1 MENLMKGKLK
11 VNLHLTQACNY
22 HCRHCFAMFPEPR
35 DLSPERWKDIISDL
49 AESGLVSAINFAG
62 GEPVFCRGFPE
73 IVSFAHDKGF
83 LLSIITNGSL
93 LRNEKLFPR
102 ELFPMI
108 SMFGFSIDSL
118 NYDTLRRIGRYDS
131 RGNILGRQGFIDT
144 VRLIRECSPSA
155 SIKINTVVSKL
166 NWNERLVDIE
176 EEVPV
181 SRWKFLKMKVFE
193 TNGFSNRDLAVT
205 ESEFESFV
213 RNNRRRYGETVVES
227 TMERSYLI
235 IDNAGTSSTTA
246 ATPTRS
252 SVTSS
257 RSPSASTSHAS
268 ALMTGSTQ
276 GATQRQNE
284 SFAQDSMRPRRQHH
298 PEEHAAFSPGDA
310 SPGPNTS
317 ISRNPYIA
325 WGSACVRSGQ

>member
-1 MENLMKGKLK
+1 MKGKLK

-102 ELFPMI
+102 ELFPML

-235 IDNAGTSSTTA
+235 IDNAGNLLDNRGDSYTIIGNLLEE
-246 ATPTRS
+246 PFGELL
-252 SVTSS
+252 S
-257 RSPSASTSHAS
+257 RFSLDDREYS
-268 ALMTGSTQ
+268 
-276 GATQRQNE
+276 
-284 SFAQDSMRPRRQHH
+284 RRYA
-298 PEEHAAFSPGDA
+298 EAK
-310 SPGPNTS
+310 
-317 ISRNPYIA
+317 
-325 WGSACVRSGQ
+325 

>member
-22 HCRHCFAMFPEPR
+22 HCRLCFAMFPEPR
-35 DLSPERWKDIISDL
+35 DLSPERWKDIISGL
-49 AESGLVSAINFAG
+49 AESGLVGAINFAG

-73 IVSFAHDKGF
+73 IVSFAHEKGF

-102 ELFPMI
+102 ELFPML

-144 VRLIRECSPSA
+144 ARLIRELSPSA
-155 SIKINTVVSKL
+155 AVKINTVVSKL

-235 IDNAGTSSTTA
+235 IDNAGNLLDNRGDSYTIIGNLLEE
-246 ATPTRS
+246 PFGELL
-252 SVTSS
+252 S
-257 RSPSASTSHAS
+257 RFSLDDREYS
-268 ALMTGSTQ
+268 
-276 GATQRQNE
+276 
-284 SFAQDSMRPRRQHH
+284 RRYA
-298 PEEHAAFSPGDA
+298 EAK
-310 SPGPNTS
+310 
-317 ISRNPYIA
+317 
-325 WGSACVRSGQ
+325 

>member
-49 AESGLVSAINFAG
+49 AESGLVGAINFAG

-131 RGNILGRQGFIDT
+131 RGHILGRQGFIDT
-144 VRLIRECSPSA
+144 ARLIRELSPSA
-155 SIKINTVVSKL
+155 AVKINTVVSKL

-235 IDNAGTSSTTA
+235 IDNAGNLLDNRGDSYTIIGNLLEE
-246 ATPTRS
+246 PFGELL
-252 SVTSS
+252 S
-257 RSPSASTSHAS
+257 RFSLDDREYS
-268 ALMTGSTQ
+268 
-276 GATQRQNE
+276 
-284 SFAQDSMRPRRQHH
+284 RRYA
-298 PEEHAAFSPGDA
+298 EAK
-310 SPGPNTS
+310 
-317 ISRNPYIA
+317 
-325 WGSACVRSGQ
+325 

>member
-102 ELFPMI
+102 ELFPML

-144 VRLIRECSPSA
+144 ARLIRELSPSA
-155 SIKINTVVSKL
+155 AVKINTVVSKL

-235 IDNAGTSSTTA
+235 IDNAGNLLDNRGDSYTIIGNLLEE
-246 ATPTRS
+246 PFGELL
-252 SVTSS
+252 S
-257 RSPSASTSHAS
+257 RFSLDDREYS
-268 ALMTGSTQ
+268 
-276 GATQRQNE
+276 
-284 SFAQDSMRPRRQHH
+284 RRYA
-298 PEEHAAFSPGDA
+298 EAK
-310 SPGPNTS
+310 
-317 ISRNPYIA
+317 
-325 WGSACVRSGQ
+325 

>member
-73 IVSFAHDKGF
+73 IVSFAHEKGF

-235 IDNAGTSSTTA
+235 IDNAGNLLDNRGDSYTIIGNLLEE
-246 ATPTRS
+246 PFGELL
-252 SVTSS
+252 S
-257 RSPSASTSHAS
+257 RFSLDDREYS
-268 ALMTGSTQ
+268 
-276 GATQRQNE
+276 
-284 SFAQDSMRPRRQHH
+284 RRYA
-298 PEEHAAFSPGDA
+298 EAK
-310 SPGPNTS
+310 
-317 ISRNPYIA
+317 
-325 WGSACVRSGQ
+325 

>member
-73 IVSFAHDKGF
+73 IVSFAHEKGF

-102 ELFPMI
+102 ELFPML

-235 IDNAGTSSTTA
+235 IDNAGNLLDNRGDSYTIIGNLLEE
-246 ATPTRS
+246 PFGELL
-252 SVTSS
+252 S
-257 RSPSASTSHAS
+257 RFSLDDREYS
-268 ALMTGSTQ
+268 
-276 GATQRQNE
+276 
-284 SFAQDSMRPRRQHH
+284 RRYA
-298 PEEHAAFSPGDA
+298 EAK
-310 SPGPNTS
+310 
-317 ISRNPYIA
+317 
-325 WGSACVRSGQ
+325 

>member
-1 MENLMKGKLK
+1 MKGKLK

-235 IDNAGTSSTTA
+235 IDNAGNLLDNRGDSYTIIGNLLEE
-246 ATPTRS
+246 PFGELL
-252 SVTSS
+252 S
-257 RSPSASTSHAS
+257 RFSLDDREYS
-268 ALMTGSTQ
+268 
-276 GATQRQNE
+276 
-284 SFAQDSMRPRRQHH
+284 RRYA
-298 PEEHAAFSPGDA
+298 EAK
-310 SPGPNTS
+310 
-317 ISRNPYIA
+317 
-325 WGSACVRSGQ
+325 

>member
-1 MENLMKGKLK
+1 MKGKLK

-35 DLSPERWKDIISDL
+35 DLSPERWKDIISGL
-49 AESGLVSAINFAG
+49 AESGLVGAINFAG

-73 IVSFAHDKGF
+73 IVSFAHEKGF

-102 ELFPMI
+102 ELFPML

-144 VRLIRECSPSA
+144 ARLIRELSPSA
-155 SIKINTVVSKL
+155 AVKINTVVSKL

-235 IDNAGTSSTTA
+235 IDNAGNLLDNRGDSYTIIGNLLEE
-246 ATPTRS
+246 PFGELL
-252 SVTSS
+252 S
-257 RSPSASTSHAS
+257 RFSLDDREYS
-268 ALMTGSTQ
+268 
-276 GATQRQNE
+276 
-284 SFAQDSMRPRRQHH
+284 RRYA
-298 PEEHAAFSPGDA
+298 EAK
-310 SPGPNTS
+310 
-317 ISRNPYIA
+317 
-325 WGSACVRSGQ
+325 

>member
-1 MENLMKGKLK
+1 MKGKLK

-102 ELFPMI
+102 ELFPML

-144 VRLIRECSPSA
+144 ARLIRELSPSA
-155 SIKINTVVSKL
+155 AVKINTVVSKL

-235 IDNAGTSSTTA
+235 IDNAGNLLDNRGDSYTIIGNLLEE
-246 ATPTRS
+246 PFGELL
-252 SVTSS
+252 S
-257 RSPSASTSHAS
+257 RFSLDDREYS
-268 ALMTGSTQ
+268 
-276 GATQRQNE
+276 
-284 SFAQDSMRPRRQHH
+284 RRYA
-298 PEEHAAFSPGDA
+298 EAK
-310 SPGPNTS
+310 
-317 ISRNPYIA
+317 
-325 WGSACVRSGQ
+325 

>member
-35 DLSPERWKDIISDL
+35 DLSPERWKDIISGL
-49 AESGLVSAINFAG
+49 AESGLVGAINFAG

-118 NYDTLRRIGRYDS
+118 NYDTL
-131 RGNILGRQGFIDT
+131 
-144 VRLIRECSPSA
+144 
-155 SIKINTVVSKL
+155 VSKL

-193 TNGFSNRDLAVT
+193 TKGFSNRDLAVT
-205 ESEFESFV
+205 ESEFEAFV

-235 IDNAGTSSTTA
+235 IDNAGNLLDNRGDSYTIIGNLLEE
-246 ATPTRS
+246 PFGELL
-252 SVTSS
+252 S
-257 RSPSASTSHAS
+257 RFSLDDREYS
-268 ALMTGSTQ
+268 
-276 GATQRQNE
+276 
-284 SFAQDSMRPRRQHH
+284 RRYA
-298 PEEHAAFSPGDA
+298 EAK
-310 SPGPNTS
+310 
-317 ISRNPYIA
+317 
-325 WGSACVRSGQ
+325 

>member
-73 IVSFAHDKGF
+73 IVSFAHEKGF

-102 ELFPMI
+102 ELFPML

-144 VRLIRECSPSA
+144 ARLIRELSPSA
-155 SIKINTVVSKL
+155 AVKINTVVSKL

-235 IDNAGTSSTTA
+235 IDNAGNLLDNRGDSYTIIGNLLEE
-246 ATPTRS
+246 PFGEHL
-252 SVTSS
+252 S
-257 RSPSASTSHAS
+257 RFSLDDREYS
-268 ALMTGSTQ
+268 
-276 GATQRQNE
+276 
-284 SFAQDSMRPRRQHH
+284 RRYA
-298 PEEHAAFSPGDA
+298 EAK
-310 SPGPNTS
+310 
-317 ISRNPYIA
+317 
-325 WGSACVRSGQ
+325 

>member
-1 MENLMKGKLK
+1 MKGKLK

-193 TNGFSNRDLAVT
+193 TKGFSNRDLAVT
-205 ESEFESFV
+205 ESEFEAFV

-235 IDNAGTSSTTA
+235 IDNAGNLLDNRGDSYTIIGNLLEE
-246 ATPTRS
+246 PFGELL
-252 SVTSS
+252 S
-257 RSPSASTSHAS
+257 RFSLDDREYS
-268 ALMTGSTQ
+268 
-276 GATQRQNE
+276 
-284 SFAQDSMRPRRQHH
+284 RRYA
-298 PEEHAAFSPGDA
+298 EAK
-310 SPGPNTS
+310 
-317 ISRNPYIA
+317 
-325 WGSACVRSGQ
+325 

>member
-35 DLSPERWKDIISDL
+35 DLSPERWKDIISGL
-49 AESGLVSAINFAG
+49 AESGLVGAINFAG

-155 SIKINTVVSKL
+155 AVKINTVVSKL

-235 IDNAGTSSTTA
+235 IDNAGNLLDNRGDSYTIIGNLLEE
-246 ATPTRS
+246 PFGELL
-252 SVTSS
+252 S
-257 RSPSASTSHAS
+257 RFSLDDREYS
-268 ALMTGSTQ
+268 
-276 GATQRQNE
+276 
-284 SFAQDSMRPRRQHH
+284 RRYA
-298 PEEHAAFSPGDA
+298 EAK
-310 SPGPNTS
+310 
-317 ISRNPYIA
+317 
-325 WGSACVRSGQ
+325 

>member
-35 DLSPERWKDIISDL
+35 DLSPERWKDIISGL
-49 AESGLVSAINFAG
+49 AESGLVGAINFAG

-73 IVSFAHDKGF
+73 IVSFAHEKGF

-102 ELFPMI
+102 ELFPML

-131 RGNILGRQGFIDT
+131 RGNILGRRGFIDT
-144 VRLIRECSPSA
+144 ARLIRE
-155 SIKINTVVSKL
+155 L
-166 NWNERLVDIE
+166 R
-176 EEVPV
+176 
-181 SRWKFLKMKVFE
+181 MKVFE
-193 TNGFSNRDLAVT
+193 TKGFSNRDLAVT

-235 IDNAGTSSTTA
+235 IDNAGNLLDNRGDSYTIIGNLLEE
-246 ATPTRS
+246 PFGELL
-252 SVTSS
+252 S
-257 RSPSASTSHAS
+257 RFSLDDREYS
-268 ALMTGSTQ
+268 
-276 GATQRQNE
+276 
-284 SFAQDSMRPRRQHH
+284 RRYA
-298 PEEHAAFSPGDA
+298 EAK
-310 SPGPNTS
+310 
-317 ISRNPYIA
+317 
-325 WGSACVRSGQ
+325 

>member
-1 MENLMKGKLK
+1 MKGKLK

-22 HCRHCFAMFPEPR
+22 HCRHCFAMFPE
-35 DLSPERWKDIISDL
+35 DL

-181 SRWKFLKMKVFE
+181 SRWKFLKMK
-193 TNGFSNRDLAVT
+193 R
-205 ESEFESFV
+205 
-213 RNNRRRYGETVVES
+213 GE
-227 TMERSYLI
+227 
-235 IDNAGTSSTTA
+235 
-246 ATPTRS
+246 P
-252 SVTSS
+252 
-257 RSPSASTSHAS
+257 P
-268 ALMTGSTQ
+268 
-276 GATQRQNE
+276 RQ
-284 SFAQDSMRPRRQHH
+284 PRRLLHDH
-298 PEEHAAFSPGDA
+298 
-310 SPGPNTS
+310 
-317 ISRNPYIA
+317 R
-325 WGSACVRSGQ
+325 

>member
-35 DLSPERWKDIISDL
+35 DLSPERWKDIISGL

-73 IVSFAHDKGF
+73 IVSFAHEKGF

-102 ELFPMI
+102 ELFPML

-144 VRLIRECSPSA
+144 ARLIRELSPSA
-155 SIKINTVVSKL
+155 AVKINTVVSKL

-235 IDNAGTSSTTA
+235 IDNAGNLLDNRGDSYTIIGNLLEE
-246 ATPTRS
+246 PFGELL
-252 SVTSS
+252 S
-257 RSPSASTSHAS
+257 RFSLDDREYS
-268 ALMTGSTQ
+268 
-276 GATQRQNE
+276 
-284 SFAQDSMRPRRQHH
+284 RRYA
-298 PEEHAAFSPGDA
+298 EAK
-310 SPGPNTS
+310 
-317 ISRNPYIA
+317 
-325 WGSACVRSGQ
+325 

>member
-22 HCRHCFAMFPEPR
+22 HCRLCFAMFPEPR
-35 DLSPERWKDIISDL
+35 DLSPERWKDIISGL
-49 AESGLVSAINFAG
+49 AESGLVGAINFAG

-73 IVSFAHDKGF
+73 IVSFAHEKGF

-102 ELFPMI
+102 ELFPML

-144 VRLIRECSPSA
+144 ARLIRELSPSA
-155 SIKINTVVSKL
+155 AVKINTVVSKL

-193 TNGFSNRDLAVT
+193 TKGFSNRDLAVT

-235 IDNAGTSSTTA
+235 IDNAGNLLDNRGDSYTIIGNLLEE
-246 ATPTRS
+246 PFGELL
-252 SVTSS
+252 S
-257 RSPSASTSHAS
+257 RFSLDDREYS
-268 ALMTGSTQ
+268 
-276 GATQRQNE
+276 
-284 SFAQDSMRPRRQHH
+284 RRYA
-298 PEEHAAFSPGDA
+298 EAK
-310 SPGPNTS
+310 
-317 ISRNPYIA
+317 
-325 WGSACVRSGQ
+325 

>member
-1 MENLMKGKLK
+1 MKGKLK

-35 DLSPERWKDIISDL
+35 DLSPERWKDIISGL

-144 VRLIRECSPSA
+144 ARLIRELSPSA
-155 SIKINTVVSKL
+155 AVKINTVVSKL

-235 IDNAGTSSTTA
+235 IDNAGNLLDNRGDSYTIIGNLLEE
-246 ATPTRS
+246 PFGELL
-252 SVTSS
+252 S
-257 RSPSASTSHAS
+257 RFSLDDREYS
-268 ALMTGSTQ
+268 
-276 GATQRQNE
+276 
-284 SFAQDSMRPRRQHH
+284 RRYA
-298 PEEHAAFSPGDA
+298 EAK
-310 SPGPNTS
+310 
-317 ISRNPYIA
+317 
-325 WGSACVRSGQ
+325 

>member
-1 MENLMKGKLK
+1 MKGKLK

-35 DLSPERWKDIISDL
+35 DLSPERWKDIISGL
-49 AESGLVSAINFAG
+49 AESGLVGAINFAG

-73 IVSFAHDKGF
+73 IVSFAHEKGF

-102 ELFPMI
+102 ELFPML

-131 RGNILGRQGFIDT
+131 RGNILGRRGFIDT
-144 VRLIRECSPSA
+144 ARLIRELSPSA
-155 SIKINTVVSKL
+155 AVKINTVVSKL

-193 TNGFSNRDLAVT
+193 TKGFSNRDLAVT

-235 IDNAGTSSTTA
+235 IDNAGNLLDNRGDSYTIIGNLLEE
-246 ATPTRS
+246 PFGELL
-252 SVTSS
+252 S
-257 RSPSASTSHAS
+257 R
-268 ALMTGSTQ
+268 
-276 GATQRQNE
+276 
-284 SFAQDSMRPRRQHH
+284 FA
-298 PEEHAAFSPGDA
+298 
-310 SPGPNTS
+310 
-317 ISRNPYIA
+317 ISRNPYA
-325 WGSACVRSGQ
+325 AEVPACMSPLQQVRLIIRSPCEQNRMVS

>member
-1 MENLMKGKLK
+1 MKGKLK

-35 DLSPERWKDIISDL
+35 DLSPERWKDIISGL

-73 IVSFAHDKGF
+73 LVSFAHDKGF

-235 IDNAGTSSTTA
+235 IDNAGNLLDNRGDSYTIIGNLLEE
-246 ATPTRS
+246 PFGELL
-252 SVTSS
+252 S
-257 RSPSASTSHAS
+257 RFSLDDREYS
-268 ALMTGSTQ
+268 
-276 GATQRQNE
+276 
-284 SFAQDSMRPRRQHH
+284 RRYA
-298 PEEHAAFSPGDA
+298 EAK
-310 SPGPNTS
+310 
-317 ISRNPYIA
+317 
-325 WGSACVRSGQ
+325 

>member
-144 VRLIRECSPSA
+144 ARLIRELSPSA
-155 SIKINTVVSKL
+155 AVKINTVVSKL

-235 IDNAGTSSTTA
+235 IDNAGNLLDNRGDSYTIIGNLLEE
-246 ATPTRS
+246 PFGELL
-252 SVTSS
+252 S
-257 RSPSASTSHAS
+257 RFSLDDREYS
-268 ALMTGSTQ
+268 
-276 GATQRQNE
+276 
-284 SFAQDSMRPRRQHH
+284 RRYA
-298 PEEHAAFSPGDA
+298 EAK
-310 SPGPNTS
+310 
-317 ISRNPYIA
+317 
-325 WGSACVRSGQ
+325 

>member
-235 IDNAGTSSTTA
+235 IDNAGNLLDNRGDSYTIIGNLLEE
-246 ATPTRS
+246 PFGELL
-252 SVTSS
+252 S
-257 RSPSASTSHAS
+257 RFSLDDREYS
-268 ALMTGSTQ
+268 
-276 GATQRQNE
+276 
-284 SFAQDSMRPRRQHH
+284 RRYA
-298 PEEHAAFSPGDA
+298 EAK
-310 SPGPNTS
+310 
-317 ISRNPYIA
+317 
-325 WGSACVRSGQ
+325 

>member
-1 MENLMKGKLK
+1 MKGKLK

-73 IVSFAHDKGF
+73 IVSFAHEKGF

-102 ELFPMI
+102 ELFPML

-118 NYDTLRRIGRYDS
+118 DYDTLRRIGRYDS

-144 VRLIRECSPSA
+144 ARLIRELSPSA
-155 SIKINTVVSKL
+155 AVKINTVVSKL

-235 IDNAGTSSTTA
+235 IDNAGNLLDNRGDSYTIIGNLLEE
-246 ATPTRS
+246 PFGELL
-252 SVTSS
+252 S
-257 RSPSASTSHAS
+257 RFSLDDREYS
-268 ALMTGSTQ
+268 
-276 GATQRQNE
+276 
-284 SFAQDSMRPRRQHH
+284 RRYA
-298 PEEHAAFSPGDA
+298 EAK
-310 SPGPNTS
+310 
-317 ISRNPYIA
+317 
-325 WGSACVRSGQ
+325 

>member
-35 DLSPERWKDIISDL
+35 DLSPERWKDIISGL
-49 AESGLVSAINFAG
+49 AESGLVGAINFAG

-102 ELFPMI
+102 ELFPML

-235 IDNAGTSSTTA
+235 IDNAGNLLDNRGDSYTIIGNLLEE
-246 ATPTRS
+246 PFGELL
-252 SVTSS
+252 S
-257 RSPSASTSHAS
+257 RFSLDDREYS
-268 ALMTGSTQ
+268 
-276 GATQRQNE
+276 
-284 SFAQDSMRPRRQHH
+284 RRYA
-298 PEEHAAFSPGDA
+298 EAK
-310 SPGPNTS
+310 
-317 ISRNPYIA
+317 
-325 WGSACVRSGQ
+325 

>member
-35 DLSPERWKDIISDL
+35 DLSPERWKDIISGL
-49 AESGLVSAINFAG
+49 AESGLVGAINFAG

-73 IVSFAHDKGF
+73 IVSFAHEKGF

-102 ELFPMI
+102 ELFPML

-144 VRLIRECSPSA
+144 ARLIRELSPSA
-155 SIKINTVVSKL
+155 AVKINTVVSKL

-235 IDNAGTSSTTA
+235 IDNAGNLLDNRGDSYTIIGNLLEE
-246 ATPTRS
+246 PFGELL
-252 SVTSS
+252 S
-257 RSPSASTSHAS
+257 RFSLDDREYS
-268 ALMTGSTQ
+268 
-276 GATQRQNE
+276 
-284 SFAQDSMRPRRQHH
+284 RRYA
-298 PEEHAAFSPGDA
+298 EAK
-310 SPGPNTS
+310 
-317 ISRNPYIA
+317 
-325 WGSACVRSGQ
+325 

>member
-35 DLSPERWKDIISDL
+35 DLSPERWKDIISGL

-144 VRLIRECSPSA
+144 ARLIRECSPSA

-213 RNNRRRYGETVVES
+213 RNNRRRYGETVV
-227 TMERSYLI
+227 
-235 IDNAGTSSTTA
+235 
-246 ATPTRS
+246 
-252 SVTSS
+252 
-257 RSPSASTSHAS
+257 
-268 ALMTGSTQ
+268 
-276 GATQRQNE
+276 
-284 SFAQDSMRPRRQHH
+284 
-298 PEEHAAFSPGDA
+298 
-310 SPGPNTS
+310 
-317 ISRNPYIA
+317 
-325 WGSACVRSGQ
+325 

>member
-35 DLSPERWKDIISDL
+35 DLSPERWKDIISGL
-49 AESGLVSAINFAG
+49 AESGLVGAINFAG

-73 IVSFAHDKGF
+73 IVSFAHEKGF

-102 ELFPMI
+102 ELFPML

-144 VRLIRECSPSA
+144 VRLIRELSPSA
-155 SIKINTVVSKL
+155 AVKINTVVSKL

-193 TNGFSNRDLAVT
+193 TKGFSNRDLAVT

-235 IDNAGTSSTTA
+235 IDNAGNLLDNRGDSYTIIGNLLEE
-246 ATPTRS
+246 PFGELL
-252 SVTSS
+252 S
-257 RSPSASTSHAS
+257 RFSLDDREYS
-268 ALMTGSTQ
+268 
-276 GATQRQNE
+276 
-284 SFAQDSMRPRRQHH
+284 RRYA
-298 PEEHAAFSPGDA
+298 EAK
-310 SPGPNTS
+310 
-317 ISRNPYIA
+317 
-325 WGSACVRSGQ
+325 

>member
-35 DLSPERWKDIISDL
+35 DLSPERWKDIISGL
-49 AESGLVSAINFAG
+49 AESGLVGAINFAG

-73 IVSFAHDKGF
+73 IVSFAHEKGF

-102 ELFPMI
+102 ELFPML

-144 VRLIRECSPSA
+144 ARLIRELSPSA
-155 SIKINTVVSKL
+155 AVKINTVVSKL

-193 TNGFSNRDLAVT
+193 TKGFSNRDLAVT

-227 TMERSYLI
+227 TMK
-235 IDNAGTSSTTA
+235 
-246 ATPTRS
+246 
-252 SVTSS
+252 
-257 RSPSASTSHAS
+257 
-268 ALMTGSTQ
+268 
-276 GATQRQNE
+276 
-284 SFAQDSMRPRRQHH
+284 SFRPPYREGRKAIQKDYRLPDRQHSGRGENG
-298 PEEHAAFSPGDA
+298 PQPLLPRALPGSFLGGLPRKA
-310 SPGPNTS
+310 TA
-317 ISRNPYIA
+317 RA
-325 WGSACVRSGQ
+325 